1 MSIVKLTSVAVLAL
15 PVVLSACGSSESRP
29 LASSTYSSSAM
40 SSQQSA
46 APSTDYEASQR
57 IYNRSLRK

>member
-1 MSIVKLTSVAVLAL
+1 MSIVKLTSIAVLAL
-15 PVVLSACGSSESRP
+15 PVVLSACGSSSESRP
-29 LASSTYSSSAM
+29 LASSTYSSSSM
-40 SSQQSA
+40 QSA